1 MSEYLHVEKPF
12 LDQLKALGWT
22 VIDQGQGFI
31 PSDPGASLRT
41 NFREW
46 LLPRVFCDTVRSINL
61 TTDGK
66 PWLTDRQ
73 LDDLRDQILRQPNRT
88 LLEANEAAQALF
100 LKAQVDR
107 NEITGEPDPVAKLI
121 DFVHPERNQF
131 HAINQ
136 FRIDTP
142 GRVKSCIIPDIV
154 LFVNGIPLVVIEAKI
169 GDPNTANP
177 MYAAF
182 EQLLRY
188 RNGRDETLKAGLRE
202 GEPRLFYTNLLLIR
216 TCGERAELGTITSG
230 HEHFY
235 AWKDIW
241 PEINRSY
248 TPPLGIEREQEK
260 LIQGLLAPA
269 TLLDVLRT
277 CTVFMDTDAGRRIKV
292 VCRYQQYRAAHK
304 IITRLREGKTPEA
317 RSGVVWHTQGSGK
330 SLTMVF
336 VARMIRA
343 AADLENFKILLVN
356 DRSDLE
362 EQLAGTAKL
371 IGGKVNVIES
381 TTQLREHLSTAT
393 SDVNMV
399 MVHKFAERDDDL
411 PEVIAKV
418 LRKPKGVRS
427 NACGAETAAEAD
439 QYFGKLPSSKT
450 FGVVNPS
457 ERILL
462 MIDEAHRTQGSDLGE
477 NLFEAFPNATRIAFT
492 GTPLITEQHGT
503 KRTVKRFGE
512 YIDTYKL
519 MDSVHDGATL
529 QILYEGRTAE
539 TALKDK
545 HGFDT
550 KFEDLFKER
559 SEDELLA
566 IKKKYG
572 ATGDI
577 LEAEKRI
584 AAIAKDLVDHYIDNI
599 LPDGFKAQV
608 VCHSKLAAIR
618 YQKAIRAALLE
629 RLDREKVKPQ
639 PDLDL
644 VRRVEFL
651 KAVVVVSSDPT
662 NEPAAITAARKEAK
676 RWNAV
681 ENFCKPF
688 DFEDPDKGLTGVA
701 FLIVCD
707 MLLTGFD
714 APVEQVMYIDKRL
727 REHNLLQAIARV
739 NRVAKNKNRGFIVD
753 YIGLANH
760 LTYALS
766 IYADEDENDIR
777 EGLKNILSELPI
789 LEERYQRLIQHFRS
803 SGVSTI
809 EAFVKG
815 TLHSPVEEVAVLHA
829 AVGALKDI
837 KLRADF
843 EVYFKKFLQSL
854 NLILPN
860 SAGQPYRGAARR
872 FGYLLYMVKERYKDD
887 SLDISDAGEKVKAL
901 INEHLIDLGINPKI
915 PPVELLS
922 NDFIDHVQR
931 HSQGSPEAK
940 ASEMEHAI
948 RKHCTIHFDE
958 DPAFYKRLSEK
969 LEKLIQDYRD
979 NWEAL
984 AEGYEQLREE
994 AIEGRTEATEG
1005 LTKEATTF
1013 YDFVLQIAF
1022 DGGEVPV
1029 EQRVPLKNLMLR
1041 IVELL
1046 QNTIDVL
1053 DFWKKPIEVKKLR
1066 GNIDTEILLVD
1077 IPTLSAK
1084 HERIAVEIVKLAEKR
1099 NEELIK

>member
-31 PSDPGASLRT
+31 PSDPTASLRAG
-41 NFREW
+41 FREW
-46 LLPRVFCDTVRSINL
+46 LLPKVFRDAVRSINV
-61 TTDGK
+61 TADGK
-66 PWLTDRQ
+66 EWLTDRQ

-107 NEITGEPDPVAKLI
+107 NEVTGESDPVVRLT
-121 DFVHPERNQF
+121 DFAHPERNQF

-142 GRVKSCIIPDIV
+142 GCVKSCIIPDIV
-154 LFVNGIPLVVIEAKI
+154 LFVNGIPLVVVEAKI

-177 MYAAF
+177 LHAAF

-188 RNGRDETLKAGLRE
+188 RNGRPETLKAGLRE
-202 GEPRLFYTNLLLIR
+202 GEPRFFCTNLLLVR
-216 TCGERAELGTITSG
+216 TCGEKTEFGTITSG

-241 PEINRSY
+241 PESNRSY
-248 TPPLGIEREQEK
+248 APPLGVEREQEK
-260 LIQGLLAPA
+260 MIQGLLAPA

-292 VCRYQQYRAAHK
+292 VCRYQQYRAARK
-304 IITRLREGKTPEA
+304 IVERLRAGKTPEA

-343 AADLENFKILLVN
+343 ASDLEDFKILLVN
-356 DRSDLE
+356 DRIDLE

-381 TTQLREHLSTAT
+381 TAQLREHLSTAT

-399 MVHKFAERDDDL
+399 MAHKFAERAEAL
-411 PEVIAKV
+411 PAAIAEA
-418 LRKPKGVRS
+418 LRRPRAVMNRPDGVPM
-427 NACGAETAAEAD
+427 AAEPVAH
-439 QYFGKLPSSKT
+439 YGTLPSSKT

-519 MDSVHDGATL
+519 MDSLHDGATL

-618 YQKAIRAALLE
+618 YQKAIRSALQE
-629 RLDREKVKPQ
+629 RLDREKVKAQ
-639 PDLDL
+639 PDQLL
-644 VRRVEFL
+644 IRRVEFL

-662 NEPAAITAARKEAK
+662 NEPAAITEARKEAK

-688 DFEDPDKGLTGVA
+688 DFDDPDKVLTGIA
-701 FLIVCD
+701 FLIVCE

-714 APVEQVMYIDKRL
+714 APVEQVMYIDKKL

-739 NRVAKNKNRGFIVD
+739 NRVANNKNRGFIVD

-766 IYADEDENDIR
+766 IYAEEDAEDIR
-777 EGLKNILSELPI
+777 EGLKNILSEMPI
-789 LEERYQRLIQHFRS
+789 LEERYQRLLQHFRS
-803 SGVSTI
+803 AGVSQI

-815 TLHSPVEEVAVLHA
+815 TLPGPEDEVAVLHA
-829 AVGALKDI
+829 AVRALKEI
-837 KLRADF
+837 KPRADF

-860 SAGQPYRGAARR
+860 PAGQPYRGAARR
-872 FGYLLYMVKERYKDD
+872 FGYVLRMVKERYKDD
-887 SLDISDAGEKVKAL
+887 SLDITDAGEKVKAL

-922 NDFIDHVQR
+922 DDFIAHVQK

-948 RKHCTIHFDE
+948 RKHCTVHFEE

-969 LEKLIQDYRD
+969 LEKLIQDHRD

-984 AEGYEQLREE
+984 AEGYEHLRKE

-1013 YDFVLQIAF
+1013 YDYVLQLAF

-1029 EQRVPLKNLMLR
+1029 EHRAALKKLMLR

-1066 GNIDTEILLVD
+1066 GNIDTEILLAD
-1077 IPTLSAK
+1077 IPALSAK
-1084 HERIAVEIVKLAEKR
+1084 HERIAVEVVKLAEKR
-1099 NEELIK
+1099 HEELIK

>member
-12 LDQLKALGWT
+12 LDQLAALGWT

-31 PSDPGASLRT
+31 PFNPAASLRET
-41 NFREW
+41 FREW
-46 LLPRVFCDTVRSINL
+46 LLPEVFRNSVRNINR
-61 TTDGK
+61 TADGT

-73 LDDLRDQILRQPNRT
+73 LDDLRSQIQRQPNRT
-88 LLEANEAAQALF
+88 LLEANEAIHSLF

-107 NEITGEPDPVAKLI
+107 NEITGEPDPVVQLI
-121 DFVHPERNQF
+121 DFIHPERNQF

-142 GRVKSCIIPDIV
+142 GHVKKCIIPDIA

-169 GDPNTANP
+169 GDATTANP
-177 MYAAF
+177 MHAAF

-188 RNGRDETLKAGLRE
+188 RNGRNSTAASGLNE
-202 GEPRLFYTNLLLIR
+202 GEPRLFHTNLLLIR
-216 TCGERAELGTITSG
+216 TCGEKAEFGSITSG
-230 HEHFY
+230 HEHFC

-241 PEINRSY
+241 PESNRNY
-248 TPPLGIEREQEK
+248 TPPLGIEREQER

-277 CTVFMDTDAGRRIKV
+277 CTVFMDTDSGKRVKV
-292 VCRYQQYRAAHK
+292 VCRYQQYRAAHR
-304 IITRLREGKTPEA
+304 IVERLRTGKTSEE

-336 VARMIRA
+336 VARMLRA
-343 AADLENFKILLVN
+343 SQDLADFKILLVN
-356 DRSDLE
+356 DRVDLE
-362 EQLAGTAKL
+362 EQLAATAKL

-381 TTQLREHLSTAT
+381 TAELREHLSTDA
-393 SDVNMV
+393 SDINMV
-399 MVHKFAERDDDL
+399 MVHKFMERAEEL
-411 PEVIAKV
+411 PPMV
-418 LRKPKGVRS
+418 
-427 NACGAETAAEAD
+427 AEALAS
-439 QYFGKLPSSKT
+439 YRPPPSGST

-477 NLFEAFPNATRIAFT
+477 NIFEAFPNATRIAFT

-519 MDSVHDGATL
+519 MDAVHDGATL
-529 QILYEGRTAE
+529 QILYEGRTAD

-550 KFEDLFKER
+550 KFEDLFRNR
-559 SEDELLA
+559 SEEELAA

-572 ATGDI
+572 ASGDI
-577 LEAEKRI
+577 LEAEQRI
-584 AAIAKDLVDHYIDNI
+584 AAIARDLVAHYIDNI

-618 YQKAIRAALLE
+618 YRSAIREALAD
-629 RLDREKVKPQ
+629 RLDMEKLKPK
-639 PDLDL
+639 PDEELI
-644 VRRVEFL
+644 RRIAFL
-651 KAVVVVSSDPT
+651 KAVVVVSSDST
-662 NEPAAITAARKEAK
+662 NELAAITEARKEAK

-688 DFEDPDKGLTGVA
+688 DLDDPDKDLTGIA

-739 NRVAKNKNRGFIVD
+739 NRVTKNKHRGFIVD

-760 LTYALS
+760 LMEALS
-766 IYADEDENDIR
+766 IYSEEDAEDIQQ
-777 EGLKNILSELPI
+777 GLKNRLTELPI
-789 LEERYQRLIQHFRS
+789 LEERYQRLLQHFRAA
-803 SGVSTI
+803 GVAEI
-809 EAFVKG
+809 EQFVKG
-815 TLHSPVEEVAVLHA
+815 GLATPEADVAVVHGS
-829 AVGALKDI
+829 VGAMQDI
-837 KLRADF
+837 KRRADF
-843 EVYFKKFLQSL
+843 EVYLNKFLQSL
-854 NLILPN
+854 NLILPHA
-860 SAGQPYRGAARR
+860 SGHPYRPPARR
-872 FGYLLYMVKERYKDD
+872 FGYLLRMVKERYKDD
-887 SLDISDAGEKVKAL
+887 SLDIADAGEKVKAL

-915 PPVELLS
+915 PPIELLS
-922 NDFIDHVQR
+922 DDFIANVQK
-931 HSQGSPEAK
+931 HSHGSPEAK

-969 LEKLIQDYRD
+969 LEKLILEQKN
-979 NWEAL
+979 NWEVL
-984 AEGYEQLREE
+984 AEGYEQIRNE
-994 AIEGRTEATEG
+994 ALAGRTGVVEG
-1005 LTKEATTF
+1005 LNREATTF
-1013 YDFVLQIAF
+1013 YDYVVQLAF
-1022 DGGEVPV
+1022 ENGEVPGSHL
-1029 EQRVPLKNLMLR
+1029 QRMKKLMAG
-1041 IVELL
+1041 IVEML
-1046 QNTIDVL
+1046 QGTIDII

-1066 GNIDTEILLVD
+1066 GNIDTEILLAA
-1077 IPTLSAK
+1077 IPELIDK

-1099 NEELIK
+1099 HLELVK